1 MDKLFSNRNSQ
12 RVIFS
17 DEEYRIIKNLID
29 LNKALVAIR
38 MPPLEINYSDPISLK
53 FPETYQA
60 PNLEKKLLRIKTTE
74 EILADLDTI
83 YPENNLTMSE
93 KEIKEHYSDKI
104 CESLFFR
111 IIISFFDRETDGG
124 DVELIQQMFA
134 ESGILFIAISKEFK
148 TTKNTISIKYEDFY
162 YSEDLGEIIRAM
174 ETVAAGNLNPLIEK
188 FYQKLLLYS
197 KQNK

>member
-1 MDKLFSNRNSQ
+1 MKVF
-12 RVIFS
+12 
-17 DEEYRIIKNLID
+17 
-29 LNKALVAIR
+29 
-38 MPPLEINYSDPISLK
+38 
-53 FPETYQA
+53 
-60 PNLEKKLLRIKTTE
+60 
-74 EILADLDTI
+74 
-83 YPENNLTMSE
+83 
-93 KEIKEHYSDKI
+93 
-104 CESLFFR
+104 FFR

-148 TTKNTISIKYEDFY
+148 TTKNTISIKLEDFY

-174 ETVAAGNLNPLIEK
+174 ETVAAGNRNPLIEK